1 MDNKIDLRGRE
12 VTREE
17 GEKYVKEKEMKFME
31 ISAKMNVN
39 INEVVMDMVW
49 EIYTKKGIETS
60 ISIKKEK
67 VEKKKCCN

>member
-1 MDNKIDLRGRE
+1 ME
-12 VTREE
+12 V
-17 GEKYVKEKEMKFME
+17 
-31 ISAKMNVN
+31 SAKMNVN

-67 VEKKKCCN
+67 VEKKKCCS